1 MTQAI
6 RLSVS
11 RTPHYQLRA
20 IWLKH
25 IDADPKSVPTDSLTV
40 VDRITDLIDSG
51 LITLDEVKGAAP
63 AVTTG
68 VDVKTLDS
76 IKAVVN
82 KANDNAIEAL
92 SRTGS
97 IAGALQGQ
105 ATSLA
110 KLDDKIETLSIALNK
125 VAAVDPG
132 VVNDVVAK
140 TVADAFAP
148 FKQAVIAAGAE
159 QVIADLSAVKPV
171 ARKPALDVFG
181 VDVINAKGDP
191 VLVDIWDAPD
201 APAIDPNFI
210 WTKGILRHLLLAQN
224 TGENLWF
231 GGEKG
236 TGKSET
242 ARQFA
247 AYTGRSFKRIN
258 FHKYTTCEDY
268 VGAVGLEN
276 GATVFKKG
284 DFLKAFTS
292 PSTVILLDEVTNTDA
307 GELATLNGF
316 LEPNSAVNYG
326 GATHR
331 RAAGVL
337 VFAADNTLGNGDESQ
352 RYAGTRVMNSAL
364 VDRFAR
370 VIKFDYLDPS
380 DEVAAIIKHTGCHQA
395 LATHV
400 VKAIR
405 AARAKVETADI
416 VDAPSIRQ
424 ALAFIRALEIL
435 PVDEAWA
442 TTIASRQP
450 SESAPAIEA
459 IKQAYI
465 NSGDIASWL

>member
-1 MTQAI
+1 MDKAI

-25 IDADPKSVPTDSLTV
+25 IDANPSSVPTDAVTV
-40 VDRITDLIDSG
+40 IDRITNLIERGS
-51 LITLDEVKGAAP
+51 LTLDEVKGVAP
-63 AVTTG
+63 TASTG
-68 VDVKTLDS
+68 VDPQLLDS

-92 SRTGS
+92 SRTSS
-97 IAGALQGQ
+97 IANALQGQ
-105 ATSLA
+105 GTSLA
-110 KLDDKIETLSIALNK
+110 KLDDKIETLTITLNK
-125 VAAVDPG
+125 VAAVDPS

-159 QVIADLSAVKPV
+159 EAVANMSSVMTV
-171 ARKPALDVFG
+171 ARKSALDVFG
-181 VDVINAKGDP
+181 IDVRNAQGKP
-191 VLVDIWDAPD
+191 VMVDIWNSPD
-201 APAIDPNFI
+201 APAVDPCFI
-210 WTKGILRHLLLAQN
+210 WDERMLKVCLLAQN
-224 TGENLWF
+224 TSSHTWL
-231 GGEKG
+231 GGARG
-236 TGKSET
+236 TGKST
-242 ARQFA
+242 LASQFA
-247 AYTGRSFKRIN
+247 AKTGRAFKRIN
-258 FHKYTTCEDY
+258 FRKHTTAEDY
-268 VGAVGLEN
+268 IGSFAFEN
-276 GATVFKKG
+276 NATCYKAG
-284 DFLKAFTS
+284 DFLRAFAS
-292 PSTVILLDEVTNTDA
+292 PSTVILLDEPTNCDA
-307 GELATLNGF
+307 GELAPLNAL
-316 LEPNSAVNYG
+316 LEPDCAVTIG
-326 GATHR
+326 GAVRR

-364 VDRFAR
+364 MERFSSVVECTYLSLAQEVDA
-370 VIKFDYLDPS
+370 V
-380 DEVAAIIKHTGCHQA
+380 IKHTGCHQA

-400 VKAIR
+400 LKAIR

-424 ALAFIRALEIL
+424 ALYFIRALEIL
-435 PVDEAWA
+435 SVDEAWA

-465 NSGDIASWL
+465 NKTDIQSWL

>member
-1 MTQAI
+1 MDKAI

-25 IDADPKSVPTDSLTV
+25 IDANPSNVPTDAV
-40 VDRITDLIDSG
+40 IVIDRITNLIERGS
-51 LITLDEVKGAAP
+51 LTLDEVKGVAP
-63 AVTTG
+63 TASTG
-68 VDVKTLDS
+68 VDPQLLDS

-110 KLDDKIETLSIALNK
+110 KLDDKIETLSLALNK
-125 VAAVDPG
+125 VASVDPS

-159 QVIADLSAVKPV
+159 EVV
-171 ARKPALDVFG
+171 ANISSVMTVDRKPAKDVFG
-181 VDVINAKGDP
+181 VDVRNAKGDP
-191 VLVDIWDAPD
+191 VLVDIWNAPD

-210 WTKGILRHLLLAQN
+210 WTKGILRHLLLAQK

-268 VGAVGLEN
+268 VGAVGLES

-284 DFLKAFTS
+284 DFLRAFTS

-326 GATHR
+326 GSTHR

-370 VIKFDYLDPS
+370 VIKFEYLDPR
-380 DEVAAIIKHTGCHQA
+380 DEVEAIIKHTGCHQA
-395 LATHV
+395 LAMHV

-424 ALAFIRALEIL
+424 ALAFIRALEVL

-465 NSGDIASWL
+465 NEGDIASWL